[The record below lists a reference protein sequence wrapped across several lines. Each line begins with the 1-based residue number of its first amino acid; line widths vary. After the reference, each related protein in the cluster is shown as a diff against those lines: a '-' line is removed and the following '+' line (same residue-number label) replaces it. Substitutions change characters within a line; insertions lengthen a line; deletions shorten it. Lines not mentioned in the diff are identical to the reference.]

1 MGAISKT
8 CWNLER
14 RRYGVPAEEARDGAT
29 RVLKAAE
36 KDDTGLVNRPFH
48 RNTSPPS
55 CFSEGKLTRIAQ
67 VIQLVR

>member
-8 CWNLER
+8 SWSLER
-14 RRYGVPAEEARDGAT
+14 RQYGVPAEEARDRAT
-29 RVLKAAE
+29 RVLKPAE

-55 CFSEGKLTRIAQ
+55 CSSEGKLTRIAQ
-67 VIQLVR
+67 VTQLVR